1 MRPET
6 QSKRMLGATRSKA
19 KMYEYA
25 VPEEHHIKIPY
36 DPAKLFPLTIGLLG
50 EYTAKLNQDDYDE
63 TELNGLK
70 NNLQFS
76 AHFFDS
82 YLESKLNIE
91 LDPYLLLLGSSAY
104 YLCDLP
110 GSSKVLA
117 DRLGE
122 TCPDLGAE
130 ELEDLLLWLL
140 QGDWGTYYD
149 GSGGIYG
156 KHIDSISQRLSR
168 YFNSGNGKDRLL
180 RWTVSLRER
189 VYNNGSAR
197 QLLFADVI
205 SAVARKRIE
214 KYTR

>member
-50 EYTAKLNQDDYDE
+50 EYAAKLNQDDYDE
-63 TELNGLK
+63 TVLNELE
-70 NNLQFS
+70 NNLKFS

-82 YLESKLNIE
+82 YFESKLNKE

-110 GSSKVLA
+110 GSSKVIA
-117 DRLGE
+117 DRL
-122 TCPDLGAE
+122 E
-130 ELEDLLLWLL
+130 EP
-140 QGDWGTYYD
+140 
-149 GSGGIYG
+149 
-156 KHIDSISQRLSR
+156 
-168 YFNSGNGKDRLL
+168 
-180 RWTVSLRER
+180 
-189 VYNNGSAR
+189 
-197 QLLFADVI
+197 
-205 SAVARKRIE
+205 
-214 KYTR
+214 